1 MFCTFCG
8 AENPDYATF
17 CRKCG
22 SAIGALESSK
32 LSEQPATT
40 HTDDRAATE
49 VMLVGNPAP
58 VGSHPVGSHDEHSTS
73 GDYHAYETHY
83 KTLTTD
89 EIVRLSAEKESL
101 HADAQ
106 KALHNELLRKH
117 VSDEHVGETF
127 EPASRPL
134 VLYASLGQRFQAY
147 FADIVVVYLVM
158 FLVYFASGVLRV
170 FGKSPFLSGDGS
182 EVYVVYFIVLC
193 SYMTIALTLYHTT
206 IGKYALG
213 LEVASAKR
221 VGAYP
226 SFGRVLLRETV
237 GRFLSSLFF
246 GIGYWR
252 VNGNSQKQAWSD
264 EVAGTVVQVR
274 DVNRTLRRAFIAFV
288 MVGFLVDVGAIL
300 YGMRMDEHQKIHA
313 AWEKE
318 LSAASTAVQT
328 ARSNTNSIIGRD
340 PANVHEWQSNM
351 KELLLGLDNY
361 DQRLDSWEQLLKRG
375 ERDDLFDGNSELHQV
390 RILVQVIDLRK
401 EQSAKQRQ
409 EANLVINYEPSVPA
423 WGDLQSE
430 LRILD
435 SDLAALDQKAAALL
449 AEIGVK

>member
-22 SAIGALESSK
+22 SAIGALESDK
-32 LSEQPATT
+32 LSERPVAS

-49 VMLVGNPAP
+49 VKLVGTSAQE
-58 VGSHPVGSHDEHSTS
+58 GSYDEHPTS
-73 GDYHAYETHY
+73 GDYHGYETHY
-83 KTLTTD
+83 KRLTTD
-89 EIVRLSAEKESL
+89 EIVRLSSEKESL
-101 HADAQ
+101 QAEAQ
-106 KALHNELLRKH
+106 KALHNELLRRH
-117 VSDEHVGETF
+117 VSGEQIEETF

-147 FADIVVVYLVM
+147 FADIVVVYLVV
-158 FLVYFASGVLRV
+158 FLVYFASGVLKV
-170 FGKSPFLSGDGS
+170 FGKNPFLSEDAS
-182 EVYVVYFIVLC
+182 EVYVVYFIVLF

-213 LEVASAKR
+213 LEVASDKQ

-226 SFGRVLLRETV
+226 SFLRVLLRETV

-252 VNGNSQKQAWSD
+252 VNGNSKKQAWSD
-264 EVAGTVVQVR
+264 EVAGTVVKVR

-288 MVGFLVDVGAIL
+288 MVGFLVDVGLIL
-300 YGMRMDEHQKIHA
+300 YGVQVEEHQKNHA

-318 LSAASTAVQT
+318 VSAASTAVQN
-328 ARSNTNSIIGRD
+328 ARSNTNSIISRE
-340 PANVHEWQSNM
+340 PAKFHEWQSNM
-351 KELLLGLDNY
+351 KELLPGLDNY

-375 ERDDLFDGNSELHQV
+375 ERDNLFDSDSELHQL

-401 EQSAKQRQ
+401 EQSVKQRQ
-409 EANLVINYEPSVPA
+409 EAKLILDYDSSISTL
-423 WGDLQSE
+423 GDLQSE

-435 SDLAALDQKAAALL
+435 SDLAALDQKAADLL